1 LTSFHTNQPGEYTV
15 KDTITTI
22 YCLCDDFL
30 KAMSYQD
37 DPQATLSSAEV
48 MTVPLVAAVYFRG
61 HLENSY
67 DFLHEHAY
75 IPTHLSKGQF
85 NRRLHAL
92 PVELWYTLLGLLS
105 EVFKARNSSGQYVV
119 DTLPIPVC
127 DNIRIR
133 RCRLFQGEAPR
144 GYIASKRRFFY
155 GLKVHLVSTGAGEP
169 LDFVLTPGST
179 ADLTGLKLLNLD
191 LPAGSTLLGDR
202 AYNDYYNDYEEEDWL
217 QAAGEVTL
225 QPQRKKNSKRPLP
238 TWLEFLG
245 KPVRQR
251 IETSFSQIT
260 SLFPKHIHA
269 VTPQGFVLKVICFL
283 LAFSI
288 QCL

>member
-1 LTSFHTNQPGEYTV
+1 M

-30 KAMSYQD
+30 KAMSYHD

-48 MTVPLVAAVYFRG
+48 MTVPLVAAVYFSG

-67 DFLHEHAY
+67 DFLHEHGY
-75 IPTHLSKGQF
+75 LPSRLSKGQF

-92 PVELWYTLLGLLS
+92 PVELWYTLLALLG
-105 EVFKARNSSGQYVV
+105 EVFKARNRSGEYVV
-119 DTLPIPVC
+119 DSLPIPVC

-133 RCRLFQGEAPR
+133 RCRLFQDEAHR

-155 GLKVHLVSTGAGEP
+155 GLKVHLVITGAGEP
-169 LDFVLTPGST
+169 IDFVLTPGAT

-191 LPAGSTLLGDR
+191 LPEGSTLLGDR
-202 AYNDYYNDYEEEDWL
+202 AYTDYEEEDWL

-225 QPQRKKNSKRPLP
+225 QPQRKKNTKRPLP
-238 TWLEFLG
+238 AWLEFLG

-260 SLFPKHIHA
+260 NLFPKHIHA